1 MKKIIV
7 PIDFTEYSEHAL
19 QTAVSLAKKNNLQI
33 TLITMIKNPSSFSE
47 ETISFSKDN
56 FLSIQ
61 QAEAKMEVFVKQELL
76 KDIKV
81 DYLIKHYR
89 IFSELGDFANTV
101 KGDLIIMGTH
111 GTSNVEDYFL
121 GADTEKAVRTTDIPV
136 IVVKEAEID
145 LDTKNTLFVS
155 NYRPNAITAYQKA
168 MQIFKGLN
176 ITPTLLFVNKFGD
189 KYLSAIEVK
198 ERIKIFLLAAD
209 GNLDNLENF
218 KSIDSKS
225 VGRGTHTFAEDNNI
239 GFIAMSTQGK
249 TSVGKFLKK
258 SEKFDISDK
267 NNYPIMS
274 VKMA

>member
-101 KGDLIIMGTH
+101 NGDLIIMGTH

-155 NYRPNAITAYQKA
+155 NYRPNAIAAYQKA

>member
-155 NYRPNAITAYQKA
+155 NYRPNAIAAYQKA